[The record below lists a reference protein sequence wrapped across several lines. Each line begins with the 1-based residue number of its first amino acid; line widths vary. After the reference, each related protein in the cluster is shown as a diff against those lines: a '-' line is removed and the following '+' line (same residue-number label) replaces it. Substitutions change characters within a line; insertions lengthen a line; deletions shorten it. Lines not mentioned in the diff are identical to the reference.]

1 MTWMVYGANGYT
13 GRLVARL
20 AVELGERPTLAGRS
34 RERVAPLA
42 AELDLP
48 YRIFDLVDGEATR
61 AALSQVD
68 IVAHCAGPFS
78 ATAVPMVRACVDSR
92 THYLD
97 VTGEIAVFEEVFAR
111 HADAAD
117 AGIVLLP
124 GSGFDVVPTD
134 CLAATL
140 AAELPDARRL
150 ELALSITGGASPG
163 TLKSVIE
170 SAGRGTFVRAAGGLR
185 AIGSGHH
192 VEVPFPSGVASAMP
206 IPWGDLVTA
215 HRSTGIEE
223 IATYLRVPRMP
234 AVAQDLGTAVMKL
247 PVVRRIATG
256 LVDRFVPGPSEKT
269 LARSRSELWGRV
281 TAASGETVSAT
292 LTGPGPYPMTA
303 DAVVRA
309 VRRLGSGVVRPGA
322 HTPSSAFG
330 ADFVR
335 ELDGVEVSVA
345 PSFL

>member
-1 MTWMVYGANGYT
+1 MTWMLYGANGYT
-13 GRLVARL
+13 GRLVAKL
-20 AVELGERPTLAGRS
+20 AVERGERPTLAGRS

-48 YRIFDLVDGEATR
+48 YRIFDLADEDATR

-68 IVAHCAGPFS
+68 TVAHCAGPFT
-78 ATAVPMVRACVDSR
+78 ATAVPMVAACVDAR
-92 THYLD
+92 TNYLD
-97 VTGEIAVFEEVFAR
+97 VTGEIAVFEDVFGYHDA
-111 HADAAD
+111 AAD

-134 CLAATL
+134 CLAALL
-140 AAELPDARRL
+140 AAEMPGARRL

-163 TLKSVIE
+163 TLKSAIG
-170 SAGRGTFVRAAGGLR
+170 SAGQGTFVRAAGGLR
-185 AIGSGHH
+185 RIRSGHH
-192 VEVPFPSGVASAMP
+192 VEVPFPSGTASAMP

-223 IATYLRVPRMP
+223 IATYFRVPKMP
-234 AVAQDLGTAVMKL
+234 AFAQDLGTAMLKL
-247 PVVRRIATG
+247 PAAQQIAAA
-256 LVDRFVPGPSEKT
+256 LVERFVPGPSEKT
-269 LARSRSELWGRV
+269 LGRSRSELWGRV
-281 TAASGETVSAT
+281 TGADGETISAT

-309 VRRLGSGVVRPGA
+309 VHRLESGVVRPGA

-335 ELDGVEVSVA
+335 ELDGVQVSVA